1 MSAVAALVDDG
12 IDELLERWA
21 RWRRTAQ
28 RPPTGGYRN
37 ALAGLVAEGATVDR
51 GSRQQEESARN
62 LAAIRAVY
70 DQRIALLAA
79 AVAKAATDPNITE
92 LQRARMVDQLARL
105 RKLKRQV
112 PTTVSGLA
120 WASLIHGHGT
130 RPDPEHPEE
139 EAVELAV
146 CALRPDLKRVVFEE
160 YLRPGTQEIHAR
172 ALRIS
177 RATYQRHLYSAHREI
192 RARLQR

>member
-1 MSAVAALVDDG
+1 MSAAEVLDQR

-21 RWRRTAQ
+21 RWRRRAT

-51 GSRQQEESARN
+51 GSRQQEESERN

-70 DQRIALLAA
+70 DVRIATLAA
-79 AVAKAATDPNITE
+79 SLARALCDPGSTGDKR
-92 LQRARMVDQLARL
+92 QRLADELARL
-105 RKLKRQV
+105 RKLKRQI
-112 PTTVSGLA
+112 PKSVSGLA
-120 WASLIHGHGT
+120 WASLIQGRGS

-146 CALRPDLKRVVFEE
+146 CALRAELKRVIEEE
-160 YLRPGTQEIHAR
+160 YLRHGTQDIKAR
-172 ALRIS
+172 AMRIS
-177 RATYQRHLYSAHREI
+177 RATYQRYLYQAQREI
-192 RARLQR
+192 RGRLGI